1 MSLRKENGLTLL
13 TLVIT
18 VIVAAILAVVTID
31 LAVSSDT
38 VGKAKSLDMRVDMT
52 EIVETWH
59 TRRAVFEMQGISAEN
74 MNYDDIK
81 NATIFIGESTYKEK
95 LIDTTEISDIL
106 NSKIKIKK
114 GEIVYIP
121 SKCSESEKKYF
132 KEQNILSEDEI

>member
-1 MSLRKENGLTLL
+1 MSLRKESGLTLL

-52 EIVETWH
+52 EIVETWY
-59 TRRAVFEMQGISAEN
+59 TRRATFEIQGISVEN

-95 LIDTTEISDIL
+95 LIDTTEISDTL
-106 NSKIKIKK
+106 NSKIIFHQNVQKAKK
-114 GEIVYIP
+114 
-121 SKCSESEKKYF
+121 
-132 KEQNILSEDEI
+132 NILKNKIFYQKMRYKIIK